1 MGSWC
6 RQTAELGISTHR
18 RATETPSPP
27 GQPVVA
33 TFAEVGGVAIFLFT
47 GIGALASIVWRS
59 WPASR
64 AMIVGGIALV
74 AGLSLGI
81 IAVALNALALFFA
94 ATAVTGIGFG
104 LAMLGVLRSLLALA
118 APTLQAN

>member
-1 MGSWC
+1 
-6 RQTAELGISTHR
+6 
-18 RATETPSPP
+18 
-27 GQPVVA
+27 
-33 TFAEVGGVAIFLFT
+33 VGGVAIFLFT

-104 LAMLGVLRSLLALA
+104 LAMLGVLRSLLALT